1 MRIAMATFLAGAVCA
16 ITLSGCGSS
25 TDASTGPS
33 SAAETFGAP
42 DASAASASMSS
53 AEKEQRFMAAVGS
66 GVPDVPREVALS
78 MAQRTCS
85 AFSEGATASDIRDIL
100 VRKGLTPAQASRVV
114 LAAVSTYCQEFRD
127 RAMG

>member
-1 MRIAMATFLAGAVCA
+1 MRKAVASCLAGSLCVAILSACA
-16 ITLSGCGSS
+16 AS
-25 TDASTGPS
+25 TDASPS
-33 SAAETFGAP
+33 SAP
-42 DASAASASMSS
+42 VSVASAAAASSAAASMSS
-53 AEKEQRFMAAVGS
+53 VEKERRFMAAVGS

-100 VRKGLTPAQASRVV
+100 ARKGLTPAQASRVV
-114 LAAVSTYCQEFRD
+114 LAAVSTYCPEFRD